1 MAKIPTLLLVAACV
15 SGCVS
20 VVDVKK
26 LAPKD
31 KATGITY
38 YLPQVFL
45 VVSPARDGTTT
56 VEPVYLPDPAHRY
69 SVSAYSVLGNYTID
83 VKRTQEGFLDTVTF
97 NSDSTGTAKQLL
109 ASGADYRAA
118 EIESGA
124 ASAKDKA
131 AEDKAAA
138 DKAAADL
145 AAAAKA
151 EADAALAVQVA
162 QSRLDYLNSLAG
174 TVAAPDTLRD
184 QIAGAGLALREA
196 QVRHG
201 AALLAQGATADRYKS
216 ANAPGSKG
224 LQAPEPV
231 FLKVSM
237 TEDSVALTRAFEQS
251 NRDTWKI
258 PVEAKDP
265 VMFEVLPR
273 EVVMRPAARTG
284 ALSATVRSTVPVV
297 GYLLTSMNQDG
308 VEAPLAKSRHPVTG
322 LQSDRTSV
330 QIDLPKDTSAG
341 NYTLDYTFYYMEG
354 DAQKGAQVTIAVKV
368 EK

>member
-1 MAKIPTLLLVAACV
+1 MAKIPTLLLVAACLG
-15 SGCVS
+15 GCVS

-26 LAPKD
+26 LEPKE

-45 VVSPARDGTTT
+45 LVTPAKDGTTT
-56 VEPVYLPDPAHRY
+56 VEPTYLPDPAHHY

-83 VKRTQEGFLDTVTF
+83 VKRTEEGFLDTVTF
-97 NSDSTGTAKQLL
+97 NADSTGMAKQVL

-124 ASAKDKA
+124 ARTKAKA

-138 DKAAADL
+138 DKAAAEL

-151 EADAALAVQVA
+151 EAEAALAVQVA
-162 QSRLDYLNSLAG
+162 QSKLDYLNSLAG
-174 TVAAPDTLRD
+174 TAAAPDTLRD
-184 QIAGAGLALREA
+184 QIASAGLALREA
-196 QVRHG
+196 QVKHG
-201 AALLAQGATADRYKS
+201 AALLAQSATADRYKS
-216 ANAPGSKG
+216 ANAPGTNG

-237 TEDSVALTRAFEQS
+237 TEDSVALTRAFAQS
-251 NRDTWKI
+251 DRETWKI

-265 VMFEVLPR
+265 VMVEALPSA
-273 EVVMRPAARTG
+273 VVMRPAARTG
-284 ALSATVRSTVPVV
+284 ALIATVRSTVPLVTQ
-297 GYLLTSMNQDG
+297 LLTSMERDG
-308 VEAPLAKSRHPVTG
+308 AAAPLPKDRHPVTG

-330 QIDLPKDTSAG
+330 QIDLPNDTAAG
-341 NYTLDYTFYYMEG
+341 NYVLNYMFYYMEG
-354 DAQKGAQVTIAVKV
+354 DKQQAKKVVIAVRV